1 MTDFSKNAFD
11 VAQLADQLPD
21 PDSGLLVAGA
31 SGTGKSTLACRLTE
45 YIGSE
50 GDRTPVLLDA
60 DPGTPTFGPPGAAAT
75 VVREGPNWTLRRLA
89 GIATLD
95 AGRFRLPLVTAVR
108 RLAGDTASPLIVDSP
123 GLHRGTPAAEL
134 LPALATAADLDHAL
148 VVGSPDE
155 EREVTAALRSAGCR
169 ITFVDPSEEA
179 TRTSTTQRAARRTEA
194 WDEYLAGGIERRIPL
209 DDVDLTGTHPPID
222 TREAWDGRQVA
233 LLDGAGE
240 TLAMGEVASVAPKGL
255 DVRTLEVP
263 IDDLRT
269 LIARDARRNAEG
281 HLRTDAPEDGAS
293 YSETVS
299 RKSPFTLRDSP
310 NRRLGLAEPLTAR
323 AGLFRAIL
331 VAGFFDD
338 PTILVRRIQGDESF
352 VFDLGAVER
361 CPTRVLNKV
370 TNAFVTHAHT
380 DHFAGFI
387 RLLRTRV
394 HLDKHCRLF
403 GPPGIADRVESLV
416 DGFTW
421 DRLERGEGPVFE
433 IAELHDTTLQRWR
446 IEAAGPRRNELEP
459 REAPDGVLFGRPRFQ
474 VRAVELDHGTEVLGF
489 TLEEHENYAVRSDR
503 LEPPYEPGPW
513 LGELK
518 RKMARGASDKT
529 VELPGGQHRSVA
541 RLADHLLI
549 TRPGEKLTYATDF
562 GDTPTNRERIV
573 EFARGSDIFICEAF
587 YTDEQ
592 ADKADAHG
600 HLTAGAC
607 ADIAS
612 EADVGRLI
620 PFHFSSRYEHEPERL
635 YRQILDRFERVDIPE
650 LVVRRLDD

>member
-1 MTDFSKNAFD
+1 MTDFSRNAFD
-11 VAQLADQLPD
+11 IAQLTDQLPD
-21 PDSGLLVAGA
+21 PESGLLVAGA

-75 VVREGPNWTLRRLA
+75 VVREGPDWTLRRLA

-108 RLAGDTASPLIVDSP
+108 RLAGDTDSPLIVDSP

-179 TRTSTTQRAARRTEA
+179 TRTSTTQRASRRTEA
-194 WDEYLAGGIERRIPL
+194 WDEYLADGVERLIPL
-209 DDVDLTGTHPPID
+209 ADIELTGTHPPID
-222 TREAWDGRQVA
+222 NRDAWDGRQVA

-240 TLAMGEVASVAPKGL
+240 TLAMGEVTSLAPTGL
-255 DVRTLEVP
+255 NVRTPDYPLGE
-263 IDDLRT
+263 LRT
-269 LIARDARRNAEG
+269 LVARDARRNDKG
-281 HLRTDAPEDGAS
+281 RLRTDDPDDGAPDS
-293 YSETVS
+293 GQVAQ
-299 RKSPFTLRDSP
+299 KSPFTLRESP
-310 NRRLGLAEPLTAR
+310 NRRLGLTDPLAAR

-331 VAGFFDD
+331 VGGFFDD
-338 PTILVRRIQGDESF
+338 PTILVRRIRGDESF
-352 VFDLGAVER
+352 LFDLGAVER
-361 CPTRVLNKV
+361 YPTRVLNKV
-370 TNAFVTHAHT
+370 TNVFVTHAHT
-380 DHFAGFI
+380 DHFAGFV

-394 HLDKHCRLF
+394 HLDKRCRLF

-416 DGFTW
+416 RGFTW
-421 DRLERGEGPVFE
+421 DRLGEGEGPVFE
-433 IAELHDTTLQRWR
+433 VAELHDTTLQRWR
-446 IEAAGPRRNELEP
+446 IEAAGPRRTALDC
-459 REAPDGVLFGRPRFQ
+459 RDAPDGLLFDRPRFQ
-474 VRAVELDHGTEVLGF
+474 VRAVTLDHGTDVLGF

-518 RKMARGASDKT
+518 QKMARGASDET
-529 VELPGGQHRSVA
+529 VELPDGEKRSVA
-541 RLADHLLI
+541 RLADHLLL

-562 GDTPTNRERIV
+562 GDTTANRRRIV
-573 EFARGSDIFICEAF
+573 EFARNSDIFICEAF
-587 YTDEQ
+587 YTNEQ
-592 ADKADAHG
+592 ADKADEYG
-600 HLTAGAC
+600 HLTAGSC
-607 ADIAS
+607 AEIAR
-612 EADVGRLI
+612 EADVDRLI
-620 PFHFSSRYEHEPERL
+620 PFHFSSRYDHEPERL
-635 YRQILDRFERVDIPE
+635 YRQILDGFDRVEIPE
-650 LVVRRLDD
+650 LVIRRLDD